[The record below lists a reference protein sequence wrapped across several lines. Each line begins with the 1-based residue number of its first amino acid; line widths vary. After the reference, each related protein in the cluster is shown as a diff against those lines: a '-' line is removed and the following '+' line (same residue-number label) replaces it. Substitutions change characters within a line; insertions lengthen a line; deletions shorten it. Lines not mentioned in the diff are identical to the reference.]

1 MINRTEGRDMADIDL
16 TDLARQQ
23 GGSQP
28 LRGYLARPEGEGPW
42 PGVVVVHEAFG
53 LDDVMKRQAD
63 RLAAA
68 GYLTL
73 APDLFSAGGVRKCL
87 ISTFRALAKGEG
99 RPFVDISVARQWL
112 ADSDDCTGKVGVIGF
127 CMGGGFALA
136 TANSGWFDASAPN
149 YGSLPKDLD
158 KAMEGAC
165 PIVASYGYMDIPFR
179 KIPAK
184 LEEVLTRKEIPHDVK
199 SYPNAGHSFLNDG
212 PAGPKLLQPLMKV
225 MSIGPE
231 PESAKDA
238 WQRIDAFFGEHLG
251 KS

>member
-1 MINRTEGRDMADIDL
+1 MINRTEGHDMADIDL
-16 TDLARQQ
+16 TGLARQK

-28 LRGYLARPEGEGPW
+28 LRGYLAKPEGDGPW

-63 RLAAA
+63 RLARA
-68 GYLTL
+68 GFLAL

-99 RPFVDISVARQWL
+99 RAFVDIGVARQWL
-112 ADSDDCTGKVGVIGF
+112 AGSADCTGKIGVIGF

-136 TANSGWFDASAPN
+136 TANAGFDASAPN
-149 YGSLPKDLD
+149 YGVLPRELD
-158 KAMEGAC
+158 KALEGAC
-165 PIVASYGYMDIPFR
+165 PIVASYGYKDIPFR
-179 KIPAK
+179 KMPVK
-184 LEEVLTRKEIPHDVK
+184 LEEALTRKGIPHDVK
-199 SYPNAGHSFLNDG
+199 TYPNAGHSFLNDG

-225 MSIGPE
+225 MRIGPE

-238 WQRIDAFFGEHLG
+238 WQRIDSFFAEHLG